1 MDISSLNESVRRT
14 DFQPVSEIS
23 QDFETFLKMLTTQI
37 QNQDPLNPMAADQF
51 SSQLASFSMVEQQT
65 LTNQNLQSL
74 LERMSATGVAEYSA
88 VVGRFALHDGPFAYF
103 GTPVRFEILD
113 VSAQEQGWMIAIRNE
128 SGDVVA
134 ERNLGAGQVSLTWD
148 GLNMQGDTVAFGTY
162 VAELRNLNDGAVRD
176 IPVYTGAVV
185 EEVRLVGSEARL
197 LLADGSLIP
206 EKDVAALR

>member
-1 MDISSLNESVRRT
+1 
-14 DFQPVSEIS
+14 
-23 QDFETFLKMLTTQI
+23 
-37 QNQDPLNPMAADQF
+37 
-51 SSQLASFSMVEQQT
+51 
-65 LTNQNLQSL
+65 
-74 LERMSATGVAEYSA
+74 
-88 VVGRFALHDGPFAYF
+88 
-103 GTPVRFEILD
+103 
-113 VSAQEQGWMIAIRNE
+113 MIAIRNE

-162 VAELRNLNDGAVRD
+162 VAELRNLNDGTVRD